1 MNIELLVALA
11 AIVISAIVPA
21 ITNQQN
27 NESKEKIET
36 LYMFCVHS
44 LSLNLE
50 FAIEDFEYPI

>member
-1 MNIELLVALA
+1 MLNANKDFYKDALEC
-11 AIVISAIVPA
+11 
-21 ITNQQN
+21 ITCLEN

-36 LYMFCVHS
+36 LYMFCVRS